1 MNITH
6 IQNEREALA
15 YGISAVLLWST
26 VATAFK
32 LGLEYLAIE
41 QLLFL
46 GISFSWLFFT
56 VILLTRG
63 NFFIEKKDRAVAV
76 LLGIINPFAY
86 YLILF
91 SAYDL
96 LPAHIAQP
104 LNYTWAITPAILSV
118 PILKESL
125 TIRTAIGIG
134 VSYLGVTVLLY
145 SSNSQASENI
155 TPLGI
160 FLAILSTLFWASY
173 WLISKKSHSDPL
185 SMMFVAFSTAL
196 PFSLG
201 VCLQGPGLP
210 ELNTPHLLSGL
221 WVGLIEMGLTYLLW
235 QRAISRSAN
244 TARIG
249 QLIFLSP
256 FISLVFI
263 YFFLDEK
270 ISFTVILSLS
280 IIVLGTWITQK
291 HNSSTADTIQ

>member
-6 IQNEREALA
+6 TQNEREALA

-56 VILLTRG
+56 VILLARG

-104 LNYTWAITPAILSV
+104 LNYTWAITLAILSV

-145 SSNSQASENI
+145 SSNSQASDNI
-155 TPLGI
+155 APLGV

-173 WLISKKSHSDPL
+173 WLISKKSQSDPL

-235 QRAISRSAN
+235 QRAIGRSAN

>member
-6 IQNEREALA
+6 TQNEREALA

-56 VILLTRG
+56 VILLARG

-104 LNYTWAITPAILSV
+104 LNYTWAITLAILSV

-145 SSNSQASENI
+145 SSNSQASDNI
-155 TPLGI
+155 APLGV

-173 WLISKKSHSDPL
+173 WLISKKSQSDPL

-235 QRAISRSAN
+235 HRAISRSASA
-244 TARIG
+244 ARIG

>member
-1 MNITH
+1 MKITH
-6 IQNEREALA
+6 TQSEREALI

-32 LGLEYLAIE
+32 LGLDYLAIE

-46 GISFSWLFFT
+46 GICFSWLFFM
-56 VILLTRG
+56 VMLIARG
-63 NFFIEKKDRAVAV
+63 NFFIAKEDRVVAA
-76 LLGIINPFAY
+76 LLGIMNPFAY

-104 LNYTWAITPAILSV
+104 LNYTWAITLALLSI
-118 PILKESL
+118 PILKEPL
-125 TIRTAIGIG
+125 TRRTAAGIG

-145 SSNSQASENI
+145 FSNTDTSGNI
-155 TPLGI
+155 APLGVG
-160 FLAILSTLFWASY
+160 LALLSTLLWASY
-173 WLISKKSHSDPL
+173 WLINKKSRSDPL
-185 SMMFVAFSTAL
+185 SMMFATFSTAL
-196 PFSLG
+196 PFSVA
-201 VCLQGPGLP
+201 VCLNGPGLP
-210 ELNTPHLLSGL
+210 EMSPPQLLSGL

-256 FISLVFI
+256 FISLLFI
-263 YFFLDEK
+263 YFFLNEN
-270 ISFTVILSLS
+270 ISLSVILSLG

-291 HNSSTADTIQ
+291 QNPSTPDTS